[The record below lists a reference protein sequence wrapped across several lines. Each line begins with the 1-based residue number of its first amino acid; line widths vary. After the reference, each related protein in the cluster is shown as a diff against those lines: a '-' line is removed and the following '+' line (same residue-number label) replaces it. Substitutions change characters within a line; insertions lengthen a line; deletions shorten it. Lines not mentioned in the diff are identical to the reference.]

1 MKLTLIPA
9 QYLEQSIQYPELSLC
24 RIVSQEKGLYRII
37 SAEGDQLASV
47 SGKFQHEAASPS
59 DYPVVGDYVMAA
71 LNGGAAVINRV
82 LPRKSLFLRKSAGT
96 ARMEQAVAANIDTV
110 FICMSLN
117 SDFNLRRLERYLSVA
132 WESGS
137 LPVVVLTKADL
148 CDNPAVK
155 AAQAASIAIGADV
168 LVTSSMALDG
178 YNQILPYISQGKAV
192 AFVGSSG
199 VGKSTLINR
208 LLGEDRQDTGGLRN
222 DDKGRH
228 TTTHRE
234 LLMLPNG
241 AAVIDTPGM
250 RELGIWD
257 ASIGLSTAFSDIE
270 ELAARCR
277 FGDCTH
283 KNEPGCAVRSALQR
297 GELSE
302 ERFLSYEKL
311 ALENAYAAGPTG
323 SRAAKERKF
332 KSIAKFNKTNP
343 KR

>member
-9 QYLEQSIQYPELSLC
+9 QYLEQSTQYPELSLC

-155 AAQAASIAIGADV
+155 AAQAASVAIGADV

-178 YNQILPYISQGKAV
+178 YNQILPYIS
-192 AFVGSSG
+192 
-199 VGKSTLINR
+199 
-208 LLGEDRQDTGGLRN
+208 
-222 DDKGRH
+222 
-228 TTTHRE
+228 
-234 LLMLPNG
+234 
-241 AAVIDTPGM
+241 
-250 RELGIWD
+250 
-257 ASIGLSTAFSDIE
+257 
-270 ELAARCR
+270 
-277 FGDCTH
+277 
-283 KNEPGCAVRSALQR
+283 
-297 GELSE
+297 
-302 ERFLSYEKL
+302 
-311 ALENAYAAGPTG
+311 
-323 SRAAKERKF
+323 
-332 KSIAKFNKTNP
+332 
-343 KR
+343 

>member
-9 QYLEQSIQYPELSLC
+9 QYLEQSTQYPGLALC
-24 RIVSQEKGLYRII
+24 RIASQEKGLYRII

-117 SDFNLRRLERYLSVA
+117 NDFNLRRLERYLSVA

-155 AAQAASIAIGADV
+155 AAQAASVAIGADV

-178 YNQILPYISQGKAV
+178 YNQILPYISQGKTV

-208 LLGEDRQDTGGLRN
+208 LLGEDRQDTGG
-222 DDKGRH
+222 H
-228 TTTHRE
+228 H
-234 LLMLPNG
+234 PQG
-241 AAVIDTPGM
+241 AA
-250 RELGIWD
+250 D
-257 ASIGLSTAFSDIE
+257 AAQRRS
-270 ELAARCR
+270 
-277 FGDCTH
+277 GDRH
-283 KNEPGCAVRSALQR
+283 SRYAGAWHMGRLHWPQHSLQR
-297 GELSE
+297 YRG
-302 ERFLSYEKL
+302 
-311 ALENAYAAGPTG
+311 AGRPMPF
-323 SRAAKERKF
+323 RRLH
-332 KSIAKFNKTNP
+332 P
-343 KR
+343 

>member
-9 QYLEQSIQYPELSLC
+9 QYLEQSTQYPELSLC

-117 SDFNLRRLERYLSVA
+117 NDFNLRRLERYLSVA

-155 AAQAASIAIGADV
+155 AAQAASVAIGADV

-178 YNQILPYISQGKAV
+178 YNQILPYISQGKTV

-208 LLGEDRQDTGGLRN
+208 LLGEERLATDGLRN
-222 DDKGRH
+222 DDKGH
-228 TTTHRE
+228 HITTHRE
-234 LLMLPNG
+234 LLLLPNG
-241 AAVIDTPGM
+241 AMVIDTPGM
-250 RELGIWD
+250 RELGMWD
-257 ASIGLSTAFSDIE
+257 AASGVEQTFADIE

-277 FGDCTH
+277 FRNCSHTS
-283 KNEPGCAVRSALQR
+283 EPGCAVRDALDNGGLDAGRWQ
-297 GELSE
+297 
-302 ERFLSYEKL
+302 SYQKL
-311 ALENAYAAGPTG
+311 KNENLYAAD
-323 SRAAKERKF
+323 SESYLAAKEKRF
-332 KSIAKFNKTNP
+332 KEISKINKHNK

>member
-47 SGKFQHEAASPS
+47 SGKFQHEAASLS

-137 LPVVVLTKADL
+137 LPVVVPTF
-148 CDNPAVK
+148 
-155 AAQAASIAIGADV
+155 AIIP
-168 LVTSSMALDG
+168 
-178 YNQILPYISQGKAV
+178 Q
-192 AFVGSSG
+192 
-199 VGKSTLINR
+199 
-208 LLGEDRQDTGGLRN
+208 
-222 DDKGRH
+222 
-228 TTTHRE
+228 
-234 LLMLPNG
+234 
-241 AAVIDTPGM
+241 
-250 RELGIWD
+250 
-257 ASIGLSTAFSDIE
+257 
-270 ELAARCR
+270 
-277 FGDCTH
+277 
-283 KNEPGCAVRSALQR
+283 
-297 GELSE
+297 
-302 ERFLSYEKL
+302 
-311 ALENAYAAGPTG
+311 
-323 SRAAKERKF
+323 
-332 KSIAKFNKTNP
+332 
-343 KR
+343 